1 MRRLKTLRA
10 RFALWI
16 AGLFLAVLITF
27 GLLVYL
33 SMAQGLAASFDDTL
47 SLGAS
52 QVIAGLEVEQGKL
65 VFPEDFATE
74 PENADL
80 RARGFTVRVFNPD
93 GQLMQAFGPYQT
105 LPLSPQSLVVAIQ
118 RQPTFDT
125 LTGPTDQAQI
135 RVYTAPVIDN
145 QRVVGLVQV
154 AQTLADL
161 QATLRRLLL
170 ILLVSGPLLVMV
182 AGGSGYFL
190 AARALAPIDQIT
202 RTAQRISVNDLSAR
216 LNLPPTADE
225 VGRLATTFDSMLA
238 RLDES
243 FRRERQFTAD
253 AAHEL
258 RTPLSAMQ
266 AILELILEKRRTPA
280 DYERALV
287 DLAGEAER
295 LRTLTEGLILL
306 ARGDMTRLALTET
319 VDLSSLLHDVA
330 GSLGS
335 LAEAKGLALTCT
347 VPAGLTLTGDSD
359 SLIRLFVNLLG
370 NAIKYTE
377 QGGITVSAAQGMGD
391 ALTVAIADTG
401 LGIPPEHLPHIFDR
415 FYRGD
420 QSRTTPGAGLGL
432 AIALEI
438 ARAHGG
444 TIEVSSQVGRG
455 TTFQVKFNCSP
466 DLTGTLRENL

>member
-1 MRRLKTLRA
+1 MKQLKTLRV

-16 AGLFLAVLITF
+16 AGLFLTVLLIF

-65 VFPEDFATE
+65 VFIEDFATE

-80 RARGFTVRVFNPD
+80 GARGFTVRVVTLA
-93 GQLMQAFGPYQT
+93 GQILEKFGPYQA
-105 LPLSPQSLVVAIQ
+105 LPLTPHSLEAA
-118 RQPTFDT
+118 RQGQATFDT
-125 LTGPTDQAQI
+125 LTDPTNQAQVRI
-135 RVYTAPVIDN
+135 HTAPIIAN
-145 QRVVGLVQV
+145 RQVVGMVQV
-154 AQTLADL
+154 GQTLTDI

-170 ILLVSGPLLVMV
+170 ILLISVPLLVLV

-202 RTAQRISVNDLSAR
+202 RTAGRISVNDLSAR
-216 LNLPPTADE
+216 LNLPATDDE
-225 VGRLATTFDSMLA
+225 VGRLATTFDTMLA
-238 RLDES
+238 RLAES

-266 AILELILEKRRTPA
+266 AILGLMREKRRSPA
-280 DYERALV
+280 DYEQALF
-287 DLAGEAER
+287 DLAEEADR
-295 LRTLTEGLILL
+295 LRTLTEGLMLL
-306 ARGDMTRLALTET
+306 ARGDLGHLALTET
-319 VDLSSLLHDVA
+319 VDLSTLLHDVTD
-330 GSLGS
+330 SLGS
-335 LAEAKGLALTCT
+335 LAEAKGLTLTCT
-347 VPAGLTLTGDSD
+347 VPAGLTLVGDSD

-377 QGGITVSAAQGMGD
+377 HGRITISAAQGTGD
-391 ALTVAIADTG
+391 ALTVIVTDTG
-401 LGIPPEHLPHIFDR
+401 IGIPPEHLPHIFDR

-420 QSRTTPGAGLGL
+420 QSRSTQGMGLGL

-444 TIEVSSQVGRG
+444 TIDVSSEVGHG
-455 TTFQVKFNCSP
+455 TTFQVKFNCS
-466 DLTGTLRENL
+466 E

>member
-16 AGLFLAVLITF
+16 AGLFLSVLLVF

-65 VFPEDFATE
+65 VFAEDFATE

-80 RARGFTVRVFNPD
+80 QARGFTVRAFTPQ
-93 GQLMQAFGPYQT
+93 GQILQAFGPYQT
-105 LPLSPQSLVVAIQ
+105 LPLTPPSLAAARQGQAI
-118 RQPTFDT
+118 FDT
-125 LTGPTDQAQI
+125 LTDPTSQAPI
-135 RVYTAPVIDN
+135 RIYTAPVVE
-145 QRVVGLVQV
+145 QQQVVGLVQV

-170 ILLVSGPLLVMV
+170 ILLISGPLLVLV

-190 AARALAPIDQIT
+190 AARALEPIDQIT
-202 RTAQRISVNDLSAR
+202 RTAQHISVNDLSAR

-225 VGRLATTFDSMLA
+225 VGRLATTFDTMLA
-238 RLDES
+238 RLEES

-266 AILELILEKRRTPA
+266 AILGTIQEKRRSPA

-287 DLAGEAER
+287 DLAGEVER
-295 LRTLTEGLILL
+295 LRTLTGGLMLL
-306 ARGDMTRLALTET
+306 ARGDLGQLALIET
-319 VDLSSLLHDVA
+319 VDLSTLLHDVTD
-330 GSLGS
+330 SLGS
-335 LAEAKGLALTCT
+335 LAEAKGLTLTCA
-347 VPAGLTLTGDSD
+347 VPAGLTMSGDSD

-377 QGGITVSAAQGMGD
+377 QGGITVSAAQGPGD
-391 ALTVAIADTG
+391 ALTVIVADTG

-420 QSRTTPGAGLGL
+420 KSRSTQGAGLGL

-438 ARAHGG
+438 ARAHAG

-455 TTFQVKFNCSP
+455 TTFQVKFNCS
-466 DLTGTLRENL
+466 N